1 MNKKVV
7 CFDFDGVI
15 AKYDGWQG
23 FDVFGEPIQETIEVI
38 RRLKIMGCYITIFTT
53 RLDTPILRKWLN
65 DHSVPFDSINSN
77 SHNPEHT
84 SCKPIYHCM
93 VDDRAIGY
101 KQQDVNE
108 LYSQIMQMIGDVSRQ
123 ENE

>member
-1 MNKKVV
+1 MNRKVV
-7 CFDFDGVI
+7 CFDFDGVL
-15 AKYDGWQG
+15 AKYDGWKG
-23 FDVFGEPIQETIEVI
+23 FDVIGGPIQNTIRVVC
-38 RRLKIMGCYITIFTT
+38 RLKEVGCYITIFTT
-53 RLDTPILRKWLN
+53 RLDTPVLRKWLN
-65 DHSVPFDSINSN
+65 DNNVPFDSINSN

-101 KQQDVNE
+101 KQQDSDE
-108 LYSQIMQMIGDVSRQ
+108 LYNQIIQMIGEVSCQ